1 MQIQI
6 IAVGK
11 IKERYLRQGISEFSK
26 RICKYA
32 KIEIIE
38 VPDEKA
44 PAGASEKE
52 EEIIKETEGEKIL
65 AKIKKDSFVIVLDLH
80 GKQLTSEEMAARMEK
95 LALEGKSSVSFVI
108 GGSLG
113 LSKEVLKEADLRL
126 SFGKMTFP
134 HQLMRLILLE
144 QIFRWFK
151 IMRGETYHK

>member
-65 AKIKKDSFVIVLDLH
+65 AKIKKDSFVIALDLH